1 MLSAL
6 SSLWFVVSSPPPV
19 PSNLSSMPVDQ
30 LDRVRDALVPFR
42 DADLSIIVWA
52 TVLVTIG
59 VLMEVAE
66 IQHDVREAV
75 RELKHQSKLGD
86 LKPVWKMVVAVGWV
100 LVAFGLGL
108 EWWGDAR
115 INSVSTDLDRVN
127 QAIVQRAQGD
137 ATAAGKSAH
146 DAGIDAT
153 TARDSARDAK
163 NDAKGAR
170 QEADSL
176 TQEITDAK
184 QQSANASSRAADAV
198 SRLADA
204 EQRLANAMQREV
216 GEEEEIN
223 RLKSPRQLMDVAA
236 FADQLKKYP
245 GTEYTFPLVA
255 PDGEALA
262 FLRQI
267 DAALQ
272 LAGWKRVKPDP
283 TPTVGVKPFDN
294 EPDFQVG
301 IGPAIGI
308 EVQVDSTLSVDSLR
322 LTPEGYWP
330 QLVLKAAKLRNA
342 LASDISPKGDNVRKD
357 LVINPGSSSVVKIM
371 VGRKP

>member
-1 MLSAL
+1 MLNAL
-6 SSLWFVVSSPPPV
+6 SSLWFAVSSPPPV

-30 LDRVRDALVPFR
+30 LDRLTDALVPFR

-75 RELKHQSKLGD
+75 RELKHQSKLGE

-115 INSVSTDLDRVN
+115 INSVSTDLDSVN

-176 TQEITDAK
+176 TREITDAK
-184 QQSANASSRAADAV
+184 QQSADASSRAVDAV

-204 EQRLANAMQREV
+204 EQQLADATLREANA
-216 GEEEEIN
+216 EEEIN
-223 RLKSPRQLMDVAA
+223 RLKSPRIPTNASELSSDLKQ
-236 FADQLKKYP
+236 FA
-245 GTEYTFPLVA
+245 GTEYTFSLVF
-255 PDGEALA
+255 GNNESTSL
-262 FLRQI
+262 LKQI
-267 DAALQ
+267 DSALQ
-272 LAGWKRVKPDP
+272 LAGWKRVKPSPPP
-283 TPTVGVKPFDN
+283 T
-294 EPDFQVG
+294 
-301 IGPAIGI
+301 IGI
-308 EVQVDSTLSVDSLR
+308 KPLEDQDFMVATGDASGVEVAVDSTESTTFLNSR
-322 LTPEGYWP
+322 PRWTWPHLT
-330 QLVLKAAKLRNA
+330 LVAALLRNELA
-342 LASDISPKGDNVRKD
+342 LRITPTEGNVNKQ
-357 LVINPGSSSVVKIM
+357 LIVQSGSSTVIRIA
-371 VGRKP
+371 VGEKRP